1 MARKKNELTTMD
13 VDLAPM
19 LMRPGT
25 NAALVASVIATREIA
40 KQADINDPDSLM
52 KCLQQYIIFCGEN
65 NIKITNMSAYAAC
78 GVSSADVGNW
88 ESGRTRKNDPRYRE
102 FALFVKSICAQY
114 REAAMAENL
123 INVAAGIWWQ
133 KNYDGFRDDPIV
145 QDAND
150 NGLEVK
156 QDPAEIAEKYRGI
169 VDVGELEG
177 E

>member
-1 MARKKNELTTMD
+1 MISR
-13 VDLAPM
+13 
-19 LMRPGT
+19 R
-25 NAALVASVIATREIA
+25 
-40 KQADINDPDSLM
+40 
-52 KCLQQYIIFCGEN
+52 
-65 NIKITNMSAYAAC
+65 
-78 GVSSADVGNW
+78 
-88 ESGRTRKNDPRYRE
+88 
-102 FALFVKSICAQY
+102 
-114 REAAMAENL
+114 
-123 INVAAGIWWQ
+123 AAGIWWQ